1 MVMLFFSKFF
11 RVMNIKKCLFLKT
24 PDLKVDHASWNLIC
38 SHRESSFEDLLL
50 VVYLQQRR
58 YTVDKVIP
66 VNYLKLQVEVP
77 WQHWLGKKKTLAVIL
92 LPLHVASLTHQNPQR
107 CKIIH
112 GMRPIGR
119 KEFGRISCSCEFYGC
134 CLKMHIYF
142 SLFRALNK

>member
-1 MVMLFFSKFF
+1 MCEWLCYFSQNSFEWWIF
-11 RVMNIKKCLFLKT
+11 YKCLFLKT

-58 YTVDKVIP
+58 YTVDKVIL

-77 WQHWLGKKKTLAVIL
+77 WQHWLAKKNTLAVIL

-119 KEFGRISCSCEFYGC
+119 KEFGRISCSWVWI
-134 CLKMHIYF
+134 LWL
-142 SLFRALNK
+142 LFKDAYLF